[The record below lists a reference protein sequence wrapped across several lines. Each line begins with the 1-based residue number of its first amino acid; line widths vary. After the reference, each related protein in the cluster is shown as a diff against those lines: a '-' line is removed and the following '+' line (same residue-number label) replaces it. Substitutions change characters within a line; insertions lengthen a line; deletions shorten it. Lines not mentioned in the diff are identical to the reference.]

1 MDLASLAWTYKIQS
15 FFYDWVS
22 GPTLHSGRVQAF
34 RALDPQ
40 PGQHVLEVGAGTGL
54 SLQYYPQGVRITG
67 IDLTPSM
74 LDKARRRATEQGLH
88 KAEFHVMDAQAMTF
102 ADDSFDQVV
111 AMYVVSVVP
120 DAAQMIHEMRRVC
133 RPGGRLTVVN
143 LFTDTHGYHG
153 ALRAL
158 LKPFT
163 RWLGFRPLYTH
174 EDFIKASPGL
184 EWVALDD
191 KVRGL
196 SVLQSVNPK

>member
-1 MDLASLAWTYKIQS
+1 MDLASITRTYKIQS

-67 IDLTPSM
+67 IDLTESM
-74 LDKARRRATEQGLH
+74 LAKARKRAVEQGLDS
-88 KAEFHVMDAQAMTF
+88 ADFHVMDAQAMTF
-102 ADDSFDQVV
+102 ADSTFDHVV

-120 DAAQMIHEMRRVC
+120 DAAKMIREMRRVC

-153 ALRAL
+153 ALRRL
-158 LKPFT
+158 LKPFSG
-163 RWLGFRPLYTH
+163 WLGFRPLYTY
-174 EDFIKASPGL
+174 EDFIQATPGL
-184 EWVALDD
+184 DWVALDD

-196 SVLQSVNPK
+196 SVLQAVNPK